1 MTRCPEIRPYLEAFV
16 DDELSTDNAL
26 RVEEHLGG
34 CVRCSEEVHL
44 TRALKRTLREA
55 VIEDARPTVQFRA
68 RLASVLAEEVAREE
82 QHLPE
87 ITPWRKRVVPVAFAA
102 AAVAVLSLSNGEW
115 VKLPLLGTSLS
126 LLSDGGTGGVESAQG
141 PGAQGPG
148 AQGPA
153 HQAASVVTNPHK
165 IIDQLVQYH
174 QAATEPEVTDRSALM
189 RFEPQVG
196 VPMRIPELQQY
207 GARFLGASV
216 VPVERHR
223 AASLRYNLGE
233 HRVTVYLFNPQA
245 VPVRSL
251 QDLQVRVVGDRA
263 VFVGMRNGY
272 SIAAIEQRGVGY
284 VIATDLDDRE
294 SAELLASIR

>member
-1 MTRCPEIRPYLEAFV
+1 MTRCHEIRPYLEAFV
-16 DDELSTDNAL
+16 DDELSTDNSL

-34 CVRCSEEVHL
+34 CPTCGEEVRL
-44 TRALKRTLREA
+44 TRALKRSLRDR
-55 VIEDARPTVQFRA
+55 VLEDDRPTSAFRA
-68 RLASVLAEEVAREE
+68 RLAEVLAEEVAREE
-82 QHLPE
+82 QQAPASV
-87 ITPWRKRVVPVAFAA
+87 PWSKRVTPVAFAA

-115 VKLPLLGTSLS
+115 SKLSGWGTSLS
-126 LLSDGGTGGVESAQG
+126 LLSGEVTSGGQADESSS
-141 PGAQGPG
+141 
-148 AQGPA
+148 A
-153 HQAASVVTNPHK
+153 HQGAHQGASVVANPQK

-174 QAATEPEVTDRSALM
+174 QAAIEPEVTDRSALL

-251 QDLQVRVVGDRA
+251 HELQLRVVGDRA

-284 VIATDLDDRE
+284 MIATDLDDRE

>member
-1 MTRCPEIRPYLEAFV
+1 MTRCHEIRPYLEAFV
-16 DDELSTDNAL
+16 DDERSTDNAL
-26 RVEEHLGG
+26 RVEEHLGS
-34 CVRCSEEVHL
+34 CSTCGEEVRL
-44 TRALKRTLREA
+44 TRALKRSLRDTILE
-55 VIEDARPTVQFRA
+55 EDRPTLAFRT
-68 RLASVLAEEVAREE
+68 RLAEVLAEEVAREE
-82 QHLPE
+82 QRAPVA
-87 ITPWRKRVVPVAFAA
+87 IPWRKRVTPVAFAA

-115 VKLPLLGTSLS
+115 SKLSGWSTSLS
-126 LLSDGGTGGVESAQG
+126 LLSGEAASRSHDDESAPTHQG
-141 PGAQGPG
+141 
-148 AQGPA
+148 
-153 HQAASVVTNPHK
+153 ASVVANPQK

-174 QAATEPEVTDRSALM
+174 QAATEPEVTDRSALL

-207 GARFLGASV
+207 GARSLGASV

-233 HRVTVYLFNPQA
+233 HRVTVYLFNPQV

-251 QDLQVRVVGDRA
+251 QELQLRVIGDRA

-284 VIATDLDDRE
+284 MIATDLDDRE